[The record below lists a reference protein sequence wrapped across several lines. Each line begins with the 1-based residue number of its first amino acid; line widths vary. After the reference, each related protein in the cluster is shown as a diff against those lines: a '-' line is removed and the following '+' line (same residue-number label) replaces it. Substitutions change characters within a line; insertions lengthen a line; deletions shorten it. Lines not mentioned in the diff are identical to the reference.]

1 MNVGADTPRSPSG
14 LTQQESELQI
24 STLKADAAKMLA
36 SLTEAIKHEE
46 NVGKRSEAVIS
57 CIELLFD
64 ELNLEGLK
72 HNQYVENSILRTKKV
87 LAELRV
93 ALISQRNK

>member
-1 MNVGADTPRSPSG
+1 MKVAAEIPRSPSG
-14 LTQQESELQI
+14 LTPQEAELQI
-24 STLKADAAKMLA
+24 SALEAEAAKILA
-36 SLTEAIKHEE
+36 SLTETIKHEK

-72 HNQYVENSILRTKKV
+72 HNQFVEDSINRTKKV
-87 LAELRV
+87 LAELRE